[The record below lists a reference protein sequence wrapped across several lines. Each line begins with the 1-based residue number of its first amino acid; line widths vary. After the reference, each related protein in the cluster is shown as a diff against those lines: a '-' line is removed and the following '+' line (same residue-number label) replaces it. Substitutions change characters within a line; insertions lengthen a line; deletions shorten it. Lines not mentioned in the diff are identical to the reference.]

1 MKDRDQENVDARLTR
16 LARATEG
23 IRPTPDFGA
32 RVLRALETEQRGGWL
47 MELGRPARRILP
59 ALALAAAV
67 SLVWAVES
75 DEALEDELSLYADE
89 AVELEW

>member
-1 MKDRDQENVDARLTR
+1 MTDQDEDIDLRLQR

-23 IRPTPDFGA
+23 IRPGA
-32 RVLRALETEQRGGWL
+32 NFSARLTRALDAEQRGGWL
-47 MELGRPARRILP
+47 MELRRPALRIFP

-75 DEALEDELSLYADE
+75 DQAFDDALSTYADE
-89 AVELEW
+89 TVELEW